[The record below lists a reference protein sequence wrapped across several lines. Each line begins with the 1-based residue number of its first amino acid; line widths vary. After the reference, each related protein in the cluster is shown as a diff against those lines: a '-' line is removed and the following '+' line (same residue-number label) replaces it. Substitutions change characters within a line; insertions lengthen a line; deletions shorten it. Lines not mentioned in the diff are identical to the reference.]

1 MTEKNQ
7 QVIRFIGV
15 YHADGSLL
23 GEVRYLFTK
32 LVGSGS
38 CSLCDITHSGLSKNK
53 TWRNC
58 EKELPVPIDF
68 LHLDELTP
76 ELEALTR
83 NQTPC
88 VVAED
93 STQLKIAVSTEQL
106 NHLTG
111 QPEALFQKLM
121 ELIRESREPSQ

>member
-53 TWRNC
+53 IWRNC

-93 STQLKIAVSTEQL
+93 STQLRIAVSAEQL
-106 NHLTG
+106 NNLIG

-121 ELIRESREPSQ
+121 ELIRGSREPSK

>member
-1 MTEKNQ
+1 MTEKNR

-15 YHADGSLL
+15 YHANGSLL

-53 TWRNC
+53 TWSNC
-58 EKELPVPIDF
+58 EKQLPVPIEF
-68 LHLDELTP
+68 FHLDELTP

-93 STQLKIAVSTEQL
+93 STQLKIAVSAEQL
-106 NHLTG
+106 NHLIG

-121 ELIRESREPSQ
+121 ELLGKSREQSE